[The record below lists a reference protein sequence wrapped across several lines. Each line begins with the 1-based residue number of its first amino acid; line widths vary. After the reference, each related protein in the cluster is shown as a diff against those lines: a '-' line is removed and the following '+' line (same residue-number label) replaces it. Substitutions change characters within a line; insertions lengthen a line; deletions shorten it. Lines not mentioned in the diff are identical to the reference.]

1 MKYSEE
7 TIPKLEKFIGE
18 MSGGTSPTDF
28 WKHSS
33 IHHIAVLLD
42 VSRETIYAWRKKY
55 PEFSDTKKRWEEV
68 RNARFLELTRK
79 DGAWIFVAKN
89 WLGMTDKQEIEHTGE
104 FQPLK
109 VIVSDNGSK

>member
-18 MSGGTSPTDF
+18 MSVLTPQDF
-28 WKHSS
+28 WSHCSV
-33 IHHIAVLLD
+33 HHIATLLD
-42 VSRETIYAWRKKY
+42 ISRETVYAWQKKY
-55 PEFSDTKKRWEEV
+55 PEFSDTIKRWEEK
-68 RNARFLELTRK
+68 RNALFFQLGRK
-79 DGAWIFVAKN
+79 DGAWIFLAKN
-89 WLGMTDKQEIEHTGE
+89 WLGMTDKQEIEHSGE